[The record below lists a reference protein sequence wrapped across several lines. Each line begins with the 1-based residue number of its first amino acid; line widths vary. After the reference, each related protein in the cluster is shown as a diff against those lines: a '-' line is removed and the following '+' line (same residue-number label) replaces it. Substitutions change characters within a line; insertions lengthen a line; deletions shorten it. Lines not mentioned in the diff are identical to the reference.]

1 MTQMAIGED
10 ELEALR
16 TRSKQVR
23 RRIVEG
29 LWAAGG
35 GHYGGALSVADILVT
50 IYARASAC
58 RALAAKRDMILLSK
72 GHGAIAF
79 YALLEMAGELP
90 QGCVDRYATFG
101 AGVEGHP
108 DVTVTPQVGFSTGSL
123 GQGLSVAAGI
133 ALALGET
140 AGRVWVVLGDG
151 ECQEGQI
158 WEAAQF
164 AARYRLSGIT
174 VVIDHNSAQE
184 FGYGYRPDLE
194 QLPLPGMAGIWQ
206 AFGWNV
212 QEIDGHDH
220 ADLSRALI
228 ASTVSDRPTAVIA
241 HTCKG
246 MGVPRFASEPERYH
260 CTTLNEAEHRL
271 ALRSIEQ

>member
-1 MTQMAIGED
+1 MIQMPIGED
-10 ELEALR
+10 ELQALR
-16 TRSKQVR
+16 VRSKQLR

-35 GHYGGALSVADILVT
+35 GHYGGALSVADIVVA
-50 IYARASAC
+50 IYARASAF
-58 RALAAKRDMILLSK
+58 RALTAERDMILLSK
-72 GHGAIAF
+72 GHGAIAL

-90 QGCVDRYATFG
+90 QGCVDRYAAFG

-133 ALALGET
+133 ALALGEKG
-140 AGRVWVVLGDG
+140 GRVWVVLGDG

-174 VVIDHNSAQE
+174 VVVDHNGAQE
-184 FGYGYRPDLE
+184 FGYGFRPDLE
-194 QLPLPGMAGIWQ
+194 QLPVPGMAGIWQ

-212 QEIDGHDH
+212 QDINGHDYVE
-220 ADLSRALI
+220 LNRALI

-241 HTCKG
+241 RTRKG
-246 MGVPRFASEPERYH
+246 MGVPLFASEPERYH
-260 CTTLNEAEHRL
+260 CATLNEAEHRL

>member
-1 MTQMAIGED
+1 MIQMPIEED
-10 ELEALR
+10 GLEVLSI
-16 TRSKQVR
+16 RSKQLR

-35 GHYGGALSVADILVT
+35 GHYGGALSVADILVAV
-50 IYARASAC
+50 YARASAFHA
-58 RALAAKRDMILLSK
+58 RAADRDTILLSK
-72 GHGAIAF
+72 GHGAIAL

-90 QGCVDRYATFG
+90 DGSVERYAAFG

-123 GQGLSVAAGI
+123 GQGLSIAAGI
-133 ALALGET
+133 ALALGE
-140 AGRVWVVLGDG
+140 AGGRVWVVLGDG
-151 ECQEGQI
+151 ECQEGQV

-164 AARYRLSGIT
+164 IARYRLSGIT
-174 VVIDHNSAQE
+174 VVIDHNCAQE

-194 QLPLPGMAGIWQ
+194 QLPVPGMAGIWQ

-212 QEIDGHDH
+212 EQINGHDYVE
-220 ADLSRALI
+220 LNRALF

-241 HTCKG
+241 HTRKG
-246 MGVPRFASEPERYH
+246 MGVPLFALEPERYH
-260 CTTLNEAEHRL
+260 CATLNEAEHRL
-271 ALRSIEQ
+271 ALQCIE

>member
-1 MTQMAIGED
+1 MNQMPICLQ

-16 TRSKQVR
+16 TRSKKLR

-35 GHYGGALSVADILVT
+35 GHYGGALSVVDILVS
-50 IYARASAC
+50 IYARASAFQ
-58 RALAAKRDMILLSK
+58 ALATERDMILLSK
-72 GHGAIAF
+72 GHGAIAL

-90 QGCVDRYATFG
+90 QGCVDRYTAFG
-101 AGVEGHP
+101 AKVEGHP
-108 DVTVTPQVGFSTGSL
+108 DVTVTPEVGFSTGSL
-123 GQGLSVAAGI
+123 GQGLSVAAGV
-133 ALALGET
+133 ALALGESG
-140 AGRVWVVLGDG
+140 GRVWVVLGDG

-158 WEAAQF
+158 WEAAHF

-174 VVIDHNSAQE
+174 VVVDHNSAQE

-194 QLPLPGMAGIWQ
+194 QLPIPGMASIWQ

-220 ADLSRALI
+220 VELSRALI
-228 ASTVSDRPTAVIA
+228 ASTISHRPTAVIA
-241 HTCKG
+241 HTRKG
-246 MGVPRFASEPERYH
+246 MGVPLFESERERYH
-260 CTTLNEAEHRL
+260 CASLSEVEYRL